1 MARDGYRGPTR
12 AEKWEK
18 RGRQTD
24 ARKPKRREKI
34 IFGGSE
40 KKARERKDYLGGK
53 KLFGRDRKKGR
64 GRKKFWRQQEHNP
77 QKDYLRTVETKKCVL
92 LITSLSSFYS
102 SGVEGA
108 ATLGFFEPFISG
120 IRSECKD
127 KKYMMTDKSQS
138 DKKKFRGVRGETP
151 RKIKEFLSLFTLRP
165 DYRDGS
171 S

>member
-1 MARDGYRGPTR
+1 MRKYIFNRVFRGV
-12 AEKWEK
+12 
-18 RGRQTD
+18 RGDTP
-24 ARKPKRREKI
+24 RKNDMCLSFYSSSRL
-34 IFGGSE
+34 S
-40 KKARERKDYLGGK
+40 
-53 KLFGRDRKKGR
+53 
-64 GRKKFWRQQEHNP
+64 
-77 QKDYLRTVETKKCVL
+77 KKCVL

-108 ATLGFFEPFISG
+108 ATIGFFEPFISG